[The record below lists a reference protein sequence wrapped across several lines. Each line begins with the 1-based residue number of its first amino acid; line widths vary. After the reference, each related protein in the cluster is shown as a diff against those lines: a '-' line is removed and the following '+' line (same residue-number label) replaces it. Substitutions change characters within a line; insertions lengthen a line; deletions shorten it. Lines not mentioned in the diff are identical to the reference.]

1 MLKNKIEIMIVS
13 PEMHYNLPPPKKK
26 NKKQKHWHCLE
37 IVDKSRALSF
47 ALLCHS
53 VVKYFYR

>member
-13 PEMHYNLPPPKKK
+13 PEMHYNLPPPKK